1 MNKTLNNQI
10 GWLRLIA
17 LIEGISFLLIL
28 FVSMPLKYIW
38 NIPEPNI
45 YIGYSHGIL
54 FMLYLITVLF
64 MSRILKWSNKVT
76 FMALLVSVIPFG
88 TFWADKTIF
97 RAKSTLPKN

>member
-45 YIGYSHGIL
+45 YMGTAMV
-54 FMLYLITVLF
+54 FYLCCT
-64 MSRILKWSNKVT
+64 
-76 FMALLVSVIPFG
+76 LLQYYLCPEY
-88 TFWADKTIF
+88 
-97 RAKSTLPKN
+97 